1 MTASLTIIKSNE
13 FIVMVSDS
21 LVADLNDK
29 PLRTQRK
36 ILQAGQFVFLPNNFV
51 EYEATGYNLS
61 RIAESIPAQPTLDS
75 LASKFREAVPPHLTT
90 ALRNW
95 RNRNPERFKLYFDT
109 NQAMGITVA
118 GIEDR
123 QVRLIDMRFFMV
135 DPEAYTLEI
144 DSDSRSCPGPDI
156 PSGFGEIFVGHDFV
170 QKVFKSEYDTYML
183 GGIDRVAAYCEAYV
197 QMTIIHGGSSAGPP
211 ITVLVITPDGFDWR
225 SPKPDKSTRTRL
237 K

>member
-1 MTASLTIIKSNE
+1 MAA
-13 FIVMVSDS
+13 DS
-21 LVADLNDK
+21 LVVDLNDK

-75 LASKFREAVPPHLTT
+75 LANKFREAVPPHLTT
-90 ALRNW
+90 ALRSW

-118 GIEDR
+118 GIEDG
-123 QVRLIDMRFFMV
+123 QVRLIDLRFFMV
-135 DPEAYTLEI
+135 DPEADTLEI

-156 PSGFGEIFVGHDFV
+156 PSGFAEIFVGNDHTRE
-170 QKVFKSEYDTYML
+170 VFKAELEDYML
-183 GGIDRVAAYCEAYV
+183 GSPDRVASCAAAYV
-197 QMTIIHGGSSAGPP
+197 RLAIKHGKSSAGPP
-211 ITVLVITPDGFDWR
+211 ISILKLTPKGFGFLETV
-225 SPKPDKSTRTRL
+225 
-237 K
+237 